1 MQRTLLRA
9 LLPGLKQRYSCDCRI
24 LTEFLNTNTEQM
36 KVTVTG
42 LVLSTCLLFLSCGKK
57 ELKTELEAKNAQI
70 TQLEKQVETL
80 QSTTGSLLDRMADL
94 SVVNKEGAESIKHS
108 LQTLSK
114 QYGFIED
121 LTQKIQ
127 TKDSINLA
135 LVMNLKRSL
144 TDVND
149 EDVQIEIREGV
160 VYVSISDKMLFA
172 SGSARINRSADRVLG
187 KLANVLNNNQDLG
200 IVIEGHTDNVPMG
213 GECIADNWDLSVLRA
228 TSVVRAM
235 TMQYGVAP
243 ERLTA
248 SGHGEHMPKDD
259 NSTPEGRSA
268 NRRTEIIIAPR
279 LDQFFKMVE
288 PEMVAD

>member
-1 MQRTLLRA
+1 
-9 LLPGLKQRYSCDCRI
+9 
-24 LTEFLNTNTEQM
+24 M
-36 KVTVTG
+36 KVYY
-42 LVLSTCLLFLSCGKK
+42 LLFAAALPCLSACGKK
-57 ELKTELEAKNAQI
+57 ELKAEIEAKQAQI
-70 TQLEKQVETL
+70 SQLEKQVETL

-94 SVVNKEGAESIKHS
+94 SVVNKEGAESIRQS

-121 LTQKIQ
+121 LTQKMQ

-160 VYVSISDKMLFA
+160 VYVSISDKMLFS
-172 SGSARINRSADRVLG
+172 SGSTKINTNADRVLG
-187 KLANVLNNNQDLG
+187 KLAGVLNHNPDLN
-200 IVIEGHTDNVPMG
+200 IVVEGHTDNVPMSG
-213 GECIADNWDLSVLRA
+213 DCVRDNWDLSVLRA

-235 TMQYGVAP
+235 TVTYGVPA

-248 SGHGEHMPKDD
+248 SGHAEYMPKQD
-259 NSTPEGRSA
+259 NSTADGRSA
-268 NRRTEIIIAPR
+268 NRRTEIIIAPK

-288 PEMVAD
+288 PEEVAN

>member
-1 MQRTLLRA
+1 MR
-9 LLPGLKQRYSCDCRI
+9 S
-24 LTEFLNTNTEQM
+24 
-36 KVTVTG
+36 
-42 LVLSTCLLFLSCGKK
+42 LLFGLGLFTMLCTVSCGKK
-57 ELKTELEAKNAQI
+57 EMKAEIESKNTQI

-94 SVVNKEGAESIKHS
+94 SVVNREGAESIRQS
-108 LQTLSK
+108 LETLSK

-172 SGSARINRSADRVLG
+172 SGSTRINQGAQRVLG
-187 KLANVLNNNQDLG
+187 KLANVLNNNPDLG
-200 IVIEGHTDNVPMG
+200 VVVEGHTDNVPMG
-213 GECIADNWDLSVLRA
+213 GECISDNWDLSVLRA
-228 TSVVRAM
+228 TAVVRAM
-235 TMQYGVAP
+235 TNQYGVAP
-243 ERLTA
+243 DRLTA
-248 SGHGEHMPKDD
+248 SGHGEYMPKQE
-259 NSTPEGRSA
+259 NSTREGRSA

-288 PEMVAD
+288 PENVDG

>member
-1 MQRTLLRA
+1 MRTTILFTLL
-9 LLPGLKQRYSCDCRI
+9 YS
-24 LTEFLNTNTEQM
+24 
-36 KVTVTG
+36 
-42 LVLSTCLLFLSCGKK
+42 SLLFIACGKK
-57 ELKTELEAKNAQI
+57 ELKADVAAKQAQI

-108 LQTLSK
+108 LETLSK

-149 EDVQIEIREGV
+149 EDVKIEIREGV

-172 SGSARINRSADRVLG
+172 SGSARINKTADRVLG

-200 IVIEGHTDNVPMG
+200 IVVEGHTDNVPMG
-213 GECIADNWDLSVLRA
+213 GDCVADNWDLSVLRA

-235 TMQYGVAP
+235 TKQYGVAP

-248 SGHGEHMPKDD
+248 SGHGEFMPKQD
-259 NSTPEGRSA
+259 NSSAEGRAA

-288 PEMVAD
+288 PEGVVN

>member
-1 MQRTLLRA
+1 MKIFLS
-9 LLPGLKQRYSCDCRI
+9 GLTFIS
-24 LTEFLNTNTEQM
+24 
-36 KVTVTG
+36 
-42 LVLSTCLLFLSCGKK
+42 CLLLISCGKK
-57 ELKTELEAKNAQI
+57 ELKAELEAKNAQV

-108 LQTLSK
+108 LETLSK

-149 EDVQIEIREGV
+149 EDVKIEIREGV

-172 SGSARINRSADRVLG
+172 SGSAKINRTADRVLS
-187 KLANVLNNNQDLG
+187 KLASVLNNNQDLG
-200 IVIEGHTDNVPMG
+200 IVVEGHTDNVPMG

-235 TMQYGVAP
+235 TKQYGVAP

-248 SGHGEHMPKDD
+248 SGHGEFMPKAD
-259 NSTPEGRSA
+259 NTTTEGRSA

-288 PEMVAD
+288 PEGVVN